1 MGRAGVQ
8 GIIPAK
14 GRHTDI
20 PLTTDSGEAIPLKTD
35 ALLSPVLYFWA
46 WNMKYLFP
54 SNSTQLYV
62 TWLVLNLMTSTEASA
77 LDNFRQGFGMG
88 RYS

>member
-1 MGRAGVQ
+1 
-8 GIIPAK
+8 
-14 GRHTDI
+14 
-20 PLTTDSGEAIPLKTD
+20 
-35 ALLSPVLYFWA
+35 LYFWA